1 MQLTDQAR
9 SAGTASWRAIEAARG
24 RLRLSYAGLVA
35 SIGGLVALVIAT
47 AGFAGVAEDVTQ
59 HNGLAITD
67 AHDLSIFTDH
77 RSALLVGAA
86 RAVTDLGTIAVVGAV
101 APVAG
106 YVPWRRGARLGLA
119 LAPAVS
125 LGVAGVAAAIGK
137 SLVGRSRPPIGLRLV
152 NETEPSF
159 PSGHT
164 TDATALYL
172 ALALVVA
179 IVVLRRPLARMLVVA
194 GAGLLAGIVG
204 LSRLELGV
212 HWPTDVM
219 AGWALGAT
227 IALAVTITAAV
238 ATNLVAGAGGRRP
251 LRSCACSP
259 PNGPRTSAEA
269 WIGPATTGTL
279 RRRSRTRRPR

>member
-1 MQLTDQAR
+1 VRLSARLRLSMTSVPLTDMQLIGQVR
-9 SAGTASWRAIEAARG
+9 SAGTASWKAVEAARR
-24 RLRLSYAGLVA
+24 RLQLSYAGLA
-35 SIGGLVALVIAT
+35 AFAAGLVALVIT
-47 AGFAGVAEDVTQ
+47 TVGFAGVAEDVTQ
-59 HNGLAITD
+59 HNGLATAD
-67 AHDLSIFTDH
+67 PHDLSIFTDH
-77 RSALLVGAA
+77 RSALLVRAA
-86 RAVTDLGTIAVVGAV
+86 RTVTDLGAIAVVAAV
-101 APVAG
+101 ALAAG
-106 YVPWRRGARLGLA
+106 CVLWRRGARLGLA
-119 LAPAVS
+119 IAPAVS
-125 LGVAGVAAAIGK
+125 LGAAGVAAAIGK

-179 IVVLRRPLARMLVVA
+179 IVVFRRPLARILVVA

-204 LSRLELGV
+204 LSRLELGL

-238 ATNLVAGAGGRRP
+238 ASNLAAGDRG
-251 LRSCACSP
+251 
-259 PNGPRTSAEA
+259 
-269 WIGPATTGTL
+269 ATTGPIL
-279 RRRSRTRRPR
+279 RLLATQRTTR